1 MKILNE
7 RLDALERDNIEDEE
21 GVNES
26 DLYDEDEDVS
36 IILLSLNFV
45 GSCGA
50 TKKAERI
57 ITSQV
62 TVILLILVDFGI
74 FVALCFLFLSLQK

>member
-36 IILLSLNFV
+36 IILLLLNFV

-62 TVILLILVDFGI
+62 TVILLILVY
-74 FVALCFLFLSLQK
+74 L